1 MILVTLGT
9 QKQDFS
15 RLLKYIEESNIK
27 DEIIVQAG
35 YTKFNSN
42 KMKIFDFINYDDME
56 RYIEKADLIITHA
69 GTGSVLTPLKMGKK
83 VIVCSRLSKY
93 GEHVDNH
100 QKQLTEVLKE
110 AGYILELDENNK
122 LNDLIHDL
130 NDFKPKKYISNNN
143 EFIKKLKDEIER

>member
-15 RLLKYIEESNIK
+15 RLLKYIEESNII
-27 DEIIVQAG
+27 DEIIVPAG

-130 NDFKPKKYISNNN
+130 NDFKPKKYISNNT

>member
-130 NDFKPKKYISNNN
+130 NDFKPKKYISNNT